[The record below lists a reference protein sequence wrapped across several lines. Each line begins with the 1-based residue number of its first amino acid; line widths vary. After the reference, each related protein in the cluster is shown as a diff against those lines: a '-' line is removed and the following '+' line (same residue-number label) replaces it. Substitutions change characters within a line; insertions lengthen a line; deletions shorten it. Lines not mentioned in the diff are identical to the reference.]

1 MNFIFNFNFPI
12 STVIYIGHVSTMNDF
27 LNSTKTLSL
36 RQCILAGTQI
46 ATLISSYDYMPE
58 GPIIYLRSVV
68 Y

>member
-1 MNFIFNFNFPI
+1 
-12 STVIYIGHVSTMNDF
+12 MNDF

-36 RQCILAGTQI
+36 RQCILAGIQI
-46 ATLISSYDYMPE
+46 ATLISSNDYMPE